1 MLEAMNNYAVQS
13 VLLKFFECKKQ
24 EVESGNLRED
34 EQFKIDLSVLGDLIV
49 NFRDCKGL
57 LISLNKVDIEQL
69 EKTVEFAEK
78 QFEGRLESMN
88 LDESDELDIVLLPY
102 ISKMKAKQRKL
113 SVETMENLD
122 EYKCDKMVEDVESQ
136 KVSIKK
142 AIKSGEDL
150 EIINTFV
157 NTFDKMLVDFCLRQA
172 ELRNELKD
180 KNINNNVR

>member
-1 MLEAMNNYAVQS
+1 MLEAMNNYAVQN
-13 VLLKFFECKKQ
+13 VMLKFFECKKQ
-24 EVESGNLRED
+24 EVESGNLQEN

-49 NFRDCKGL
+49 KFRDCKGL
-57 LISLNKVDIEQL
+57 VTSIDKVNFEQL

-78 QFEGRLESMN
+78 GFENKLETMN
-88 LDESDELDIVLLPY
+88 LDESDELDVVLLPY
-102 ISKMKAKQRKL
+102 ISKMKAKQRKIA
-113 SVETMENLD
+113 VETIENLD
-122 EYKCDKMVEDVESQ
+122 EYNCDKMIDDKESQ

-172 ELRNELKD
+172 ELRNEIKD
-180 KNINNNVR
+180 QDINNNVR